1 VGALEWLGMP
11 AKSSRPS
18 RPQSPPIPETIRET
32 QGLMEKL
39 EDAAGMPCL
48 AYWISSS
55 GSICQNDVMA
65 MAHLLK
71 GLPRARTIG
80 LFIKSDGG
88 NPEAALRLVHLIR
101 QYFQRLV
108 LFAPFECASAATM
121 VALGANE
128 IRMGSTSYL
137 TAVDTSLKHELSP
150 VNQNNYRVSVSQNE
164 VSRILRLWREAKGGG
179 NPFPEIY
186 KHLHPLVLGALDRSS
201 SLSIRIC
208 EELLSYHLKD
218 ARKIRRISH
227 QLNNAYPSHSYP
239 ITSREASRL
248 GLKVTRLDA
257 DVERLLRDLNASYSH
272 LAESVITDYDEQN
285 YHNREVCNLI
295 ERRGKRIQY
304 LIDKEWFY
312 RKEERQWI
320 PMNDRS
326 CWQQVERKGRAWVSQ
341 KFHIR

>member
-1 VGALEWLGMP
+1 MASKSDRS
-11 AKSSRPS
+11 AK
-18 RPQSPPIPETIRET
+18 PQPPPLPETIRET
-32 QGLMEKL
+32 QELMEKL
-39 EDAAGMPCL
+39 EAAAGMPCL
-48 AYWISSS
+48 AYWISTS

-71 GLPRARTIG
+71 GLPQSRTIG

-128 IRMGSTSYL
+128 VQMGPTSYL

-164 VSRILRLWREAKGGG
+164 VSRILRMWREAKTEG
-179 NPFPEIY
+179 NPFPELY
-186 KHLHPLVLGALDRSS
+186 KYLHPLVLGALDRSS

-218 ARKIRRISH
+218 PRKIKRISR
-227 QLNNAYPSHSYP
+227 QLNSAYPSHSYP
-239 ITSREASRL
+239 ITSREAARL
-248 GLKVTRLDA
+248 GLKVTALDPT
-257 DVERLLRDLNASYSH
+257 VERLLRDLNASYSH
-272 LAESVITDYDEQN
+272 LAESVITDYNDQN

-304 LIDKEWFY
+304 IIDKEWFY

-326 CWQQVERKGRAWVSQ
+326 SWQQLELKGRAWVSQ